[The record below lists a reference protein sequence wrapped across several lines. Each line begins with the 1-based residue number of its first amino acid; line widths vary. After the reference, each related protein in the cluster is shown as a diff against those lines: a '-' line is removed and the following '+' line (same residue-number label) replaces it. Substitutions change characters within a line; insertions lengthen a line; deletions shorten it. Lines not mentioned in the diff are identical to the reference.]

1 MDALKAD
8 GAKAP
13 AAQTQVD
20 TTSAAVLMYTSGTT
34 GNPKGVLISHKAP
47 PRTPTLTLTLTLTEL
62 LSQRISQRISQRA
75 APTQKAAPSRRPP
88 PFARGCE
95 PKCPSCACACNPM
108 RLRLQ
113 PHAPAPAT
121 PCACACT
128 PTMCPSLQPHAPG
141 DPLVDGGHHVAHLGL
156 RA

>member
-47 PRTPTLTLTLTLTEL
+47 PRTPTLTLTVL
-62 LSQRISQRISQRA
+62 ISHK
-75 APTQKAAPSRRPP
+75 APPR
-88 PFARGCE
+88 
-95 PKCPSCACACNPM
+95 
-108 RLRLQ
+108 
-113 PHAPAPAT
+113 
-121 PCACACT
+121 T
-128 PTMCPSLQPHAPG
+128 PTLALTVLISHKARSNL
-141 DPLVDGGHHVAHLGL
+141 LGFP
-156 RA
+156 A